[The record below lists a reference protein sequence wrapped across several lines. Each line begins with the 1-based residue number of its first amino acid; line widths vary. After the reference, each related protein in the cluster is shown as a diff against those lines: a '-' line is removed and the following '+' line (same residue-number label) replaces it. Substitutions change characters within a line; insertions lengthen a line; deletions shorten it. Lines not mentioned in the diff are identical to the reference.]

1 MRTTVVPPRQP
12 GPAKS
17 QRGIMLLEVL
27 ISIAI
32 FSIGVLGLIGL
43 QAAAI
48 RNADDARQRAVAA
61 FYANQLISRMWT
73 DDRANLASYAHQPRG
88 TMCDPVSADPFAGA
102 ASANANVTNWLAAL
116 RTELNGLTS
125 AAVASSLQQITVD
138 AATNIVTVT
147 MCWKNPE
154 EAVYHFYTTAAQ
166 IRG

>member
-1 MRTTVVPPRQP
+1 
-12 GPAKS
+12 
-17 QRGIMLLEVL
+17 MLLEAL

-43 QAAAI
+43 QGAAI
-48 RNADDARQRAVAA
+48 KNADDARQRAVAA
-61 FYANQLISRMWT
+61 FYGNQLISRMWA

-147 MCWKNPE
+147 MWWKNPE

>member
-1 MRTTVVPPRQP
+1 
-12 GPAKS
+12 
-17 QRGIMLLEVL
+17 MLLEAL

-48 RNADDARQRAVAA
+48 KNADDARQRAVAA
-61 FYANQLISRMWT
+61 FYGNQLISRMWA
-73 DDRANLASYAHQPRG
+73 DDRANLASYAHQPNG
-88 TMCDPVSADPFAGA
+88 TMCDPLSVDPFGGA
-102 ASANANVTNWLAAL
+102 ASANVNVTNWLATL

-125 AAVASSLQQITVD
+125 AAIASSLQQITVLPG
-138 AATNIVTVT
+138 NIVTVT

-154 EAVYHFYTTAAQ
+154 EAVYHSYTTAAQ

>member
-1 MRTTVVPPRQP
+1 
-12 GPAKS
+12 
-17 QRGIMLLEVL
+17 MLLEAL

-48 RNADDARQRAVAA
+48 KNADDARQRAVAA
-61 FYANQLISRMWT
+61 FYGNQLISRMWA
-73 DDRANLASYAHQPRG
+73 DDRANLASYAHQPNG
-88 TMCDPVSADPFAGA
+88 TMCDPLSVDPFGGA
-102 ASANANVTNWLAAL
+102 ASANVNVTNWLATL

-125 AAVASSLQQITVD
+125 AAVASSLQQVTVD